1 MFLTNN
7 MYRRE
12 ASQNFTLGNDA
23 DWVAL
28 PGTGDQAEAGPVP
41 GSVPRLG
48 VQGVEHR
55 AGEVGRDVAPAA
67 SVPAPAVG
75 PRPPAPA
82 APWSPRGTGPSQ
94 CLGLPPGPPRC
105 AAVPWSPAPA
115 RARYSD
121 CGNLSRW
128 SRNCGS
134 NQRKYVCKI
143 TVNFTPSNSL
153 LPSLYSSLPDVGRRG
168 PR

>member
-1 MFLTNN
+1 

-75 PRPPAPA
+75 PRPAPRPRQPPGAPAVPDHLSVSACRQVRHVVPQCPGHRPRPAPD
-82 APWSPRGTGPSQ
+82 TQ
-94 CLGLPPGPPRC
+94 
-105 AAVPWSPAPA
+105 
-115 RARYSD
+115 
-121 CGNLSRW
+121 
-128 SRNCGS
+128 
-134 NQRKYVCKI
+134 
-143 TVNFTPSNSL
+143 TVET
-153 LPSLYSSLPDVGRRG
+153 
-168 PR
+168 